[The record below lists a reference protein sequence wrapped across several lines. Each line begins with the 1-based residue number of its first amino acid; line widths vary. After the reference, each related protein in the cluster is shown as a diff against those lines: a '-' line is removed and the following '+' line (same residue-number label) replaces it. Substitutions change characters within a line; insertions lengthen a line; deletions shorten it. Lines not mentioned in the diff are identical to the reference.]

1 MTLSGYEAL
10 FFWIFAL
17 AAIFAGLLT
26 VMARNAV
33 HSALFLI
40 SSLVSVAALFVLAGA
55 EFIAGVQILVYVG
68 GVMVLFLFV
77 IMLVNVGAEERG
89 KEEIFNNQRQVT
101 ASLIFC
107 FLLVGGVLYA
117 VSGSTLG
124 LQSGHQQAETAVG
137 GGQANAAQNSG
148 AKNATGTSQITK
160 DTERVG
166 GSLYRY
172 ASLPFEIASILLL
185 VAIIGSV
192 MLARTLKQ
200 EASADDVD
208 SDVLLEEIARDP
220 ELARDERRLL
230 DHVALVE
237 GGREPVVGHQVDQ
250 GAVAEPVAEPR
261 LLEDVGSIRHRL
273 HPTRDHDAVVPRTNH
288 EIGDLDRTDA
298 RGADLVDRVR
308 GRLDRQPGRHRGLP
322 RGRLAGAALEHLSH
336 DDVLNLVVRNACA
349 VESRADGDRAEPG
362 SLVVLE
368 GAAQLAKRRADGG
381 CDH

>member
-17 AAIFAGLLT
+17 AAIFAALLT

-77 IMLVNVGAEERG
+77 IMLVNVGAEEQGR
-89 KEEIFNNQRQVT
+89 EPIFNKQRQVT

-117 VSGSTLG
+117 VNTGYRG
-124 LQSGHQQAETAVG
+124 LQKLHPQPEAPVG
-137 GGQANAAQNSG
+137 LTPDQGAGNAIT
-148 AKNATGTSQITK
+148 ATGTSRMTN

-172 ASLPFEIASILLL
+172 ASLPFEIASVLLL

-208 SDVLLEEIARDP
+208 PDTLQEEIARDP
-220 ELARDERRLL
+220 ELAK
-230 DHVALVE
+230 
-237 GGREPVVGHQVDQ
+237 
-250 GAVAEPVAEPR
+250 
-261 LLEDVGSIRHRL
+261 LESQS
-273 HPTRDHDAVVPRTNH
+273 
-288 EIGDLDRTDA
+288 E
-298 RGADLVDRVR
+298 
-308 GRLDRQPGRHRGLP
+308 
-322 RGRLAGAALEHLSH
+322 
-336 DDVLNLVVRNACA
+336 
-349 VESRADGDRAEPG
+349 
-362 SLVVLE
+362 
-368 GAAQLAKRRADGG
+368 
-381 CDH
+381 

>member
-10 FFWIFAL
+10 FFWIFGL

-77 IMLVNVGAEERG
+77 IMLVNVGAEEKG
-89 KEEIFNNQRQVT
+89 TEEIFNKQKQVT

-107 FLLVGGVLYA
+107 FLLVAGVLYA
-117 VSGSTLG
+117 VNHGYKG
-124 LQSGHQQAETAVG
+124 LQRLNQPSPALAAAREEGNAV
-137 GGQANAAQNSG
+137 S
-148 AKNATGTSQITK
+148 ATNTSRITK
-160 DTERVG
+160 DTEKVG

-172 ASLPFEIASILLL
+172 ASLPFEIASVLLL

-208 SDVLLEEIARDP
+208 PEVLQEEIAADP
-220 ELARDERRLL
+220 ELAKL
-230 DHVALVE
+230 
-237 GGREPVVGHQVDQ
+237 
-250 GAVAEPVAEPR
+250 EPR
-261 LLEDVGSIRHRL
+261 
-273 HPTRDHDAVVPRTNH
+273 
-288 EIGDLDRTDA
+288 
-298 RGADLVDRVR
+298 
-308 GRLDRQPGRHRGLP
+308 
-322 RGRLAGAALEHLSH
+322 
-336 DDVLNLVVRNACA
+336 
-349 VESRADGDRAEPG
+349 VEES
-362 SLVVLE
+362 
-368 GAAQLAKRRADGG
+368 
-381 CDH
+381 

>member
-40 SSLVSVAALFVLAGA
+40 SSLVSVAALFVLSGA

-77 IMLVNVGAEERG
+77 IMLVNVGAEEKGR
-89 KEEIFNNQRQVT
+89 EEIFNKQKQVT

-117 VSGSTLG
+117 VSEAYPALR
-124 LQSGHQQAETAVG
+124 
-137 GGQANAAQNSG
+137 AQNSTTPERLAAQQAARDRSLPVG
-148 AKNATGTSQITK
+148 ATRTSQITD

-166 GSLYRY
+166 SSLYRY
-172 ASLPFEIASILLL
+172 ASLPFEIASVLLL

-200 EASADDVD
+200 EVSADDVD
-208 SDVLLEEIARDP
+208 PEVLQEEIAADP
-220 ELARDERRLL
+220 ELAKL
-230 DHVALVE
+230 
-237 GGREPVVGHQVDQ
+237 
-250 GAVAEPVAEPR
+250 EPR
-261 LLEDVGSIRHRL
+261 G
-273 HPTRDHDAVVPRTNH
+273 
-288 EIGDLDRTDA
+288 
-298 RGADLVDRVR
+298 
-308 GRLDRQPGRHRGLP
+308 
-322 RGRLAGAALEHLSH
+322 
-336 DDVLNLVVRNACA
+336 
-349 VESRADGDRAEPG
+349 
-362 SLVVLE
+362 
-368 GAAQLAKRRADGG
+368 
-381 CDH
+381 